1 MTAMSTTLWLR
12 ISTVITLLF
21 AAGHTMGGLKYWSP
35 MGDNAVLQAMR
46 TVHFDAMGANRSY
59 LDFYLG
65 FGYSLSVIQ
74 LMLAVLLWQLATLA
88 RTNALTV
95 RPMIAVITLAVA
107 ACAVIAWRFIL
118 PVPALFSLVQL
129 ASLVAAYAVARG
141 KSASA
146 A

>member
-12 ISTVITLLF
+12 ISSVITLLF
-21 AAGHTMGGLKYWSP
+21 AAGHTLGGLKYWSP

-129 ASLVAAYAVARG
+129 ASLVAAYAVSRG

>member
-1 MTAMSTTLWLR
+1 MTVMSTTLWLR
-12 ISTVITLLF
+12 ISSVITLLF
-21 AAGHTMGGLKYWSP
+21 AAGHTLGGLKYWSP

-74 LMLAVLLWQLATLA
+74 VMLAVLLWQLATLA
-88 RTNALTV
+88 RPNALTV

>member
-1 MTAMSTTLWLR
+1 MTTMTTTIWLR
-12 ISTVITLLF
+12 ISSVITLLF
-21 AAGHTMGGLKYWSP
+21 AAGHTLGGLKYWSP

>member
-12 ISTVITLLF
+12 ISSVITLLF
-21 AAGHTMGGLKYWSP
+21 AAGHTLGGLKYWSP

-129 ASLVAAYAVARG
+129 ASLVAAYAVARR